1 MIDEQLYPK
10 VLMLEHS
17 FNNSTGMGITLT
29 NLFYDWPKSRIGVM
43 SDDINIEIIN
53 SIRPCSSYIGI
64 SKSIDYSA
72 KVERR
77 TTSVR
82 HNGSLKSRIRK
93 VYYDL
98 GLNELFGKSKV
109 LPKNIELAKA
119 FAPDIV
125 FCSLGTLNR
134 MRVCETIM
142 EAMPETHLVI
152 YIVDDWIN
160 SRVIEKKPT
169 FFWKRLFHSSFK
181 RLLQLSSGNLSICGT
196 MSQAYLRQFGKQF
209 VPFHNPVDVQYW
221 SNLSSER
228 KYPNNIVSLLYV
240 GKINEDTE
248 GCMVDCAKCV
258 ESLNR
263 EGKEIVFDV
272 FSPDFI
278 PKQALFDNY
287 PHSHL
292 FPAVP
297 HEQIPE
303 LTKSY
308 DSLLL
313 TLGFSEKTI
322 QYIKLSMP
330 TKLSEYLA
338 SGLPIVLYCPS
349 AVALTDY
356 VQSKDCAFCCTEKN
370 IDKLRAT
377 LLQLFDQ
384 NKVQYVVQRSL
395 DVAKE
400 HDITIVRER
409 FLRTMNSFIK
419 S

>member
-1 MIDEQLYPK
+1 MIEESLYPK
-10 VLMLEHS
+10 VLLLEHT

-29 NLFYDWPKSRIGVM
+29 NLFYDWPKNRIGIM
-43 SDDINIEIIN
+43 SDSIDIKCVDT
-53 SIRPCSSYIGI
+53 IRPCSSYIGI
-64 SKSIDYSA
+64 GKSIDYSA

-77 TTSVR
+77 ITSVR
-82 HNGSLKSRIRK
+82 PNGSLKSRVRK
-93 VYYDL
+93 IYYDL
-98 GLNELFGKSKV
+98 GLNEMFGKTKILPSNMESVKV
-109 LPKNIELAKA
+109 

-134 MRVCETIM
+134 MRVCESIIK
-142 EAMPETHLVI
+142 AMPEAHLVI

-169 FFWKRLFHSSFK
+169 FFWKRLFHGSFK
-181 RLLQLSSGNLSICGT
+181 RLLQLSSGNLSICET
-196 MSQAYLRQFGKQF
+196 MSQAYLQQFGKQF

-221 SNLSSER
+221 TNLSIER
-228 KYPNNIVSLLYV
+228 KYPKSVVSLLYV

-248 GCMVDCAKCV
+248 ECLVDCAKCV
-258 ESLNR
+258 ESLNI

-272 FSPDFI
+272 FSPDYMSN
-278 PKQALFDNY
+278 QVLFENY
-287 PHSHL
+287 PHCHL
-292 FPAVP
+292 LPAVP
-297 HEQIPE
+297 HEKIPE

-322 QYIKLSMP
+322 QYIRLSMP

-349 AVALTDY
+349 GVALTDY
-356 VQSKDCAFCCTEKN
+356 VQSRDCAFCCTEKN
-370 IDKLRAT
+370 IDKFRAT
-377 LLQLFDQ
+377 LLQLFDKR
-384 NKVQYVVQRSL
+384 KVQYVVQRSL
-395 DVAKE
+395 GVAKE

-409 FLRTMNSFIK
+409 FLRTMNNFIK